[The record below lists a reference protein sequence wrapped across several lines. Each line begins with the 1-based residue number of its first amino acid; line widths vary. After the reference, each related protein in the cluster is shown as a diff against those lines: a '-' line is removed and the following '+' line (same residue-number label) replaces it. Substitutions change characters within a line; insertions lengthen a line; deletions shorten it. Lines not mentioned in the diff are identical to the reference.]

1 MCIYVSNAWCTSTD
15 IIKTHCSPDI
25 EYLILKCRPFYVPR
39 EFTTILITG
48 LYIPPRANA
57 KMALEELHN
66 INSQMN
72 AYPEGAVIIAGDF
85 NRTDLK
91 L

>member
-1 MCIYVSNAWCTSTD
+1 MCQ
-15 IIKTHCSPDI
+15 
-25 EYLILKCRPFYVPR
+25 

-48 LYIPPRANA
+48 VYIPPRANA

-85 NRTDLK
+85 NRTLK
-91 L
+91 NCNARIAY